1 MASFRLMHRLTGV
14 VLGGYRVLSATAEEI
29 DLANHRLK
37 ESGSPMRFV
46 IDLHPP
52 VAAAPNLP
60 SVARGRELA
69 PVCDLPAPNNPGDAI
84 APLPA

>member
-14 VLGGYRVLSATAEEI
+14 VLGGYRVLSATTEEI

-52 VAAAPNLP
+52 VA
-60 SVARGRELA
+60 V
-69 PVCDLPAPNNPGDAI
+69 VCDLPAANNPGDAI

>member
-14 VLGGYRVLSATAEEI
+14 VLDGYRVLSATTDEI
-29 DLANHRLK
+29 NRANHRLR

-52 VAAAPNLP
+52 KQA
-60 SVARGRELA
+60 
-69 PVCDLPAPNNPGDAI
+69 VCDPAEAEH
-84 APLPA
+84 PAEATTALSL